1 MVTYAQAQELA
12 EEWINGGVPRAQQR
26 EVRVR
31 EFDLGFVC
39 WAVAPGDG
47 AAGPGG
53 VPGGGP
59 GGGAEGSSGSG
70 EARLVIARDSGA
82 STLWPALPVNE
93 VVRQYEEV
101 YGRPVAANP
110 AGAAKPAP
118 GPVEA
123 TSFLL
128 SPPQWLQEAGAA
140 AIAAEAERLGG
151 GSAGPQAA
159 APDSALAPTEELPG
173 PAALAPTEELPG
185 PAALAATEE
194 LPGPAALAAT
204 EELPGRAA
212 PAAAVLTEP
221 PVSDR
226 PAGDAPTMLA
236 PPPSQDGP
244 FVVPPQPQPQPQPQ
258 AAVPLPPPAAPVAPA
273 VPPVGAEAATVLMP
287 EGLRTSGA
295 DLPDAPAPVG
305 AEAATM
311 LMPPGS
317 GGYGMP
323 PVPPSAVPPVAAQPP
338 FAPPAAP
345 PAQAPVPGPA
355 VEPAPTLLAPPDAMP
370 GLMGL
375 PGAPATPPGAPV
387 EHAPTMLA
395 PPGGVPGLGGLP
407 GAPATPPG
415 APVEHAPTMLAPP
428 GGVPGLGGLPG
439 APATPAAEPPAA
451 GAPQGGLGR
460 APASAPPPP
469 PPAALRGGPAGSPGA
484 GAAPA
489 GLGRNAGSAPPP
501 PPPAGLKHTAGTG
514 TPSGAPGG
522 RGAGSAPP
530 PPPPAGLRG
539 AEAPAPQG
547 TPSGGTPAAGSAYEA
562 TQLASAIDP
571 ALLGGPADP
580 GTPPSGGPAVPPPP
594 GGPAAPAAP
603 AAGYGYPNA
612 GGAAG
617 VVPPAAVTGSPQPAP
632 VPPGVPAVGP
642 GYFAALSYRGP
653 DGSEQK
659 LLHRSEPGTPHPEW
673 KILQDL
679 RRLNV
684 PPEQVLEL
692 YTELESCDLP
702 GGYCNRMI
710 AASWPN
716 VRLTHTAPYGRDH
729 ASRQAGMA
737 ELLDHLDELHQLASG
752 AQRVRPFRVPPPAP
766 GTVQALPPLPP
777 QQLAQEVGAAF
788 GQNLFRYEQRAVS
801 RQGVPEPVSQTLM
814 WAGLPRDFGP
824 FFWAQAQEGR
834 PIPTLAE
841 LAAERGLAGGPDF
854 GGYLVLGNDY
864 GRQLCVQYGTAN
876 VVAVDIDGTA
886 QPPRFVNSGV
896 PEFVRALALLGRMWR
911 LRYGLTPDQA
921 GRWTT
926 DFQAQLAAIDPAA
939 LQNADTWWAV
949 LLEQFWDGLL

>member
-12 EEWINGGVPRAQQR
+12 EEWINGGVPHTRQR

-39 WAVAPGDG
+39 WAVAP
-47 AAGPGG
+47 AGPAEGT
-53 VPGGGP
+53 
-59 GGGAEGSSGSG
+59 GGAGGGSG

-140 AIAAEAERLGG
+140 AIAAEAERLG
-151 GSAGPQAA
+151 
-159 APDSALAPTEELPG
+159 T
-173 PAALAPTEELPG
+173 
-185 PAALAATEE
+185 
-194 LPGPAALAAT
+194 
-204 EELPGRAA
+204 A
-212 PAAAVLTEP
+212 PAAAAAAEPVEGATTPAPQPVPAAQPVQPTPAVLTEP

-236 PPPSQDGP
+236 PPPGQDEP
-244 FVVPPQPQPQPQPQ
+244 AVVPQPAPVPVPQ
-258 AAVPLPPPAAPVAPA
+258 AAVPVAPDVPAAPATPVPPAAPAAPA
-273 VPPVGAEAATVLMP
+273 TPVPPVAPVVPGPPAGAEAATMLMP
-287 EGLRTSGA
+287 EGLRTTGS
-295 DLPDAPAPVG
+295 DLPEPAAPAG

-311 LMPPGS
+311 LMPPTG

-323 PVPPSAVPPVAAQPP
+323 PVPPSAPAPAAAEQPPVAPP
-338 FAPPAAP
+338 
-345 PAQAPVPGPA
+345 APVPAPA
-355 VEPAPTLLAPPDAMP
+355 AEPAPTLLASPDAMP

-375 PGAPATPPGAPV
+375 PGAPAAPPAGGPQV

-395 PPGGVPGLGGLP
+395 PPGGLPGLAGLP
-407 GAPATPPG
+407 GAPAPG
-415 APVEHAPTMLAPP
+415 APIPGVPAPGAPE
-428 GGVPGLGGLPG
+428 GGVPQ
-439 APATPAAEPPAA
+439 A
-451 GAPQGGLGR
+451 GLGR
-460 APASAPPPP
+460 GAGSAPPPP
-469 PPAALRGGPAGSPGA
+469 PPAALRGGPAGPPAA
-484 GAAPA
+484 GGAPA
-489 GLGRNAGSAPPP
+489 GLGRNAGSGPPP
-501 PPPAGLKHTAGTG
+501 PPPAGLKHTPGSG
-514 TPSGAPGG
+514 TPVASPGG
-522 RGAGSAPP
+522 RGAATAPP

-539 AEAPAPQG
+539 GEAPPTASAAG
-547 TPSGGTPAAGSAYEA
+547 PAASGTAYEA

-571 ALLGGPADP
+571 ALVAGPADP

-594 GGPAAPAAP
+594 GGPAAPVAP

-617 VVPPAAVTGSPQPAP
+617 LVPPAAVPGSPQPAP

-729 ASRQAGMA
+729 ASRQAGMS

-752 AQRVRPFRVPPPAP
+752 AQRVRPFRVPASAP

-777 QQLAQEVGAAF
+777 QQLAQEIGAAF

-841 LAAERGLAGGPDF
+841 LAAERGLAAGPDF

-864 GRQLCVQYGTAN
+864 GRQLCVQYGTAH
-876 VVAVDIDGTA
+876 VVAVDIDGTG

-896 PEFVRALALLGRMWR
+896 PEFVRSMALLGRMWR

>member
-12 EEWINGGVPRAQQR
+12 EEWINGGVPRSQQR

-39 WAVAPGDG
+39 WAMPPGDGTGNAAGAVGPDGSVAPGG
-47 AAGPGG
+47 
-53 VPGGGP
+53 
-59 GGGAEGSSGSG
+59 GSG
-70 EARLVIARDSGA
+70 EARLVIARDTGA

-140 AIAAEAERLGG
+140 AIAAEAERLAGG
-151 GSAGPQAA
+151 PAAPQAGAPAPTAAA
-159 APDSALAPTEELPG
+159 APAPAPAPAPTP
-173 PAALAPTEELPG
+173 
-185 PAALAATEE
+185 
-194 LPGPAALAAT
+194 
-204 EELPGRAA
+204 A
-212 PAAAVLTEP
+212 PAPVPVEEPFAPPVPPAPAVLTEP

-236 PPPSQDGP
+236 PPPGFDGP
-244 FVVPPQPQPQPQPQ
+244 GAAPQPQ
-258 AAVPLPPPAAPVAPA
+258 AAMPVPPTAAPAGPPAGPPAPPA
-273 VPPVGAEAATVLMP
+273 GAEAATVLMP
-287 EGLRTSGA
+287 DGLRTTGS
-295 DLPDAPAPVG
+295 DLPDAPAPG

-311 LMPPGS
+311 LMPPAS

-323 PVPPSAVPPVAAQPP
+323 PVPPSGAQPP
-338 FAPPAAP
+338 AAQPPAAP
-345 PAQAPVPGPA
+345 PTQAPAPA
-355 VEPAPTLLAPPDAMP
+355 PAAEPAPTLLAPPDAMP

-387 EHAPTMLA
+387 EQAPTMLA
-395 PPGGVPGLGGLP
+395 PPGGAPGLAGLP
-407 GAPATPPG
+407 GAPGTPPTG
-415 APVEHAPTMLAPP
+415 T
-428 GGVPGLGGLPG
+428 
-439 APATPAAEPPAA
+439 PAA

-460 APASAPPPP
+460 APGSAPPPP

-484 GAAPA
+484 GAAPGA
-489 GLGRNAGSAPPP
+489 LGRSGGSAPPP
-501 PPPAGLKHTAGTG
+501 PPPAGLKHTAGSG
-514 TPSGAPGG
+514 TPAGAPGG

-539 AEAPAPQG
+539 GAPAPQG
-547 TPSGGTPAAGSAYEA
+547 TPASGTPSAGVAYEA

-571 ALLGGPADP
+571 ALLGAGPADP

-594 GGPAAPAAP
+594 GGPAAPATP

-617 VVPPAAVTGSPQPAP
+617 VVPPAAVTGSPQAAP

-788 GQNLFRYEQRAVS
+788 GQNVFRYEQRAVS
-801 RQGVPEPVSQTLM
+801 RQGVPEPVSQSLM

-876 VVAVDIDGTA
+876 VVAVDVDGTG

>member
-12 EEWINGGVPRAQQR
+12 DEWINGGVPRSQQR

-39 WAVAPGDG
+39 WAVQPGDG
-47 AAGPGG
+47 AQTPGEAGADG
-53 VPGGGP
+53 VGGP
-59 GGGAEGSSGSG
+59 AASGGSAG
-70 EARLVIARDSGA
+70 EVRLVIARDSGA

-110 AGAAKPAP
+110 AGAARPAP

-140 AIAAEAERLGG
+140 AIAAEAERLGTPEP
-151 GSAGPQAA
+151 APAPAPA
-159 APDSALAPTEELPG
+159 APAPAVP
-173 PAALAPTEELPG
+173 
-185 PAALAATEE
+185 
-194 LPGPAALAAT
+194 
-204 EELPGRAA
+204 A
-212 PAAAVLTEP
+212 PAAASEPVPAPAVLTTP
-221 PVSDR
+221 PVSER

-236 PPPSQDGP
+236 PPPGHDEPAFP
-244 FVVPPQPQPQPQPQ
+244 F
-258 AAVPLPPPAAPVAPA
+258 PPPAPVAPA
-273 VPPVGAEAATVLMP
+273 GPAVPPAPPAGSPGVEAATVLLPDGLRTNGAGLPGEPRPGAEAATELLPVSGYDMP
-287 EGLRTSGA
+287 
-295 DLPDAPAPVG
+295 PAPVG
-305 AEAATM
+305 
-311 LMPPGS
+311 G
-317 GGYGMP
+317 
-323 PVPPSAVPPVAAQPP
+323 
-338 FAPPAAP
+338 PAA
-345 PAQAPVPGPA
+345 
-355 VEPAPTLLAPPDAMP
+355 EPARTLLAPPE
-370 GLMGL
+370 GL
-375 PGAPATPPGAPV
+375 PGAPGAPGAPGVPAGPGAPGVGGPGAPV
-387 EHAPTMLA
+387 EYAATMLA
-395 PPGGVPGLGGLP
+395 PPDGLPGLAGLP
-407 GAPATPPG
+407 GAPGAPGVPAGPGAPGAGGPG
-415 APVEHAPTMLAPP
+415 APVEYAATMLASPD
-428 GGVPGLGGLPG
+428 GLPGLAGLPG
-439 APATPAAEPPAA
+439 APGPGAPVAPPA
-451 GAPQGGLGR
+451 GDAPQG
-460 APASAPPPP
+460 
-469 PPAALRGGPAGSPGA
+469 AL
-484 GAAPA
+484 
-489 GLGRNAGSAPPP
+489 
-501 PPPAGLKHTAGTG
+501 
-514 TPSGAPGG
+514 G
-522 RGAGSAPP
+522 RGAGGAPP

-539 AEAPAPQG
+539 GAPGPVGAPVSLG
-547 TPSGGTPAAGSAYEA
+547 RSTGSAPPPPPPGELRNTPGSGTPAASPGGRGAGGAPPPPPPAGLRGTDAPAGPPAPPAGATPGAGVAYER
-562 TQLASAIDP
+562 TQLAGAIDP
-571 ALLGGPADP
+571 ALLGAPADP

-594 GGPAAPAAP
+594 GGPGPGAP
-603 AAGYGYPNA
+603 AAGYGYP
-612 GGAAG
+612 GAASPAAPAPAAA
-617 VVPPAAVTGSPQPAP
+617 VPPAPVPGPPQGAP

-716 VRLTHTAPYGRDH
+716 VRLTHTADYGRDH
-729 ASRQAGMA
+729 HSRQAGMA
-737 ELLDHLDELHQLASG
+737 QLLDHLDELHQLASG
-752 AQRVRPFRVPPPAP
+752 AQRVRPFRVPLPAP
-766 GTVQALPPLPP
+766 GTVPPLPPIAP
-777 QQLAQEVGAAF
+777 QQLAQELGHAF
-788 GQNLFRYEQRAVS
+788 AQNVFRFEQRAVS
-801 RQGVPEPVSQTLM
+801 RQGVPEPVAQTLM
-814 WAGLPRDFGP
+814 WAGLPREFGP

-864 GRQLCVQYGTAN
+864 GRQLCVQYGTAH
-876 VVAVDIDGTA
+876 VVAVDMDGTGE
-886 QPPRFVNSGV
+886 PPRFVNSGV

-939 LQNADTWWAV
+939 LQSADTWWAV

>member
-12 EEWINGGVPRAQQR
+12 EEWINGGVPRSQQR

-39 WAVAPGDG
+39 WAVAP
-47 AAGPGG
+47 AGPADGS
-53 VPGGGP
+53 
-59 GGGAEGSSGSG
+59 GGAGGGSG

-140 AIAAEAERLGG
+140 AIAAEAERLGT
-151 GSAGPQAA
+151 APA
-159 APDSALAPTEELPG
+159 APGPPGAPGVP
-173 PAALAPTEELPG
+173 
-185 PAALAATEE
+185 
-194 LPGPAALAAT
+194 
-204 EELPGRAA
+204 AA
-212 PAAAVLTEP
+212 PAAPVEEPPAAAPRPAPAVLTEP

-236 PPPSQDGP
+236 PPAGQEEPAASR
-244 FVVPPQPQPQPQPQ
+244 QPQPQ
-258 AAVPLPPPAAPVAPA
+258 AGAPVPPPAAPVAPA
-273 VPPVGAEAATVLMP
+273 PPGQPSAEGEAATVLMAEGLRTTGSDLPEPPAAAGAEAATVLMP
-287 EGLRTSGA
+287 PTG
-295 DLPDAPAPVG
+295 
-305 AEAATM
+305 
-311 LMPPGS
+311 

-323 PVPPSAVPPVAAQPP
+323 PVPPSAA
-338 FAPPAAP
+338 PAAP
-345 PAQAPVPGPA
+345 APAPA
-355 VEPAPTLLAPPDAMP
+355 VEPAATLLAPPDAVP

-375 PGAPATPPGAPV
+375 PGAPAAPPAPPVGGPQV

-395 PPGGVPGLGGLP
+395 PPGGLPGLAGLP
-407 GAPATPPG
+407 GAPAPA
-415 APVEHAPTMLAPP
+415 APA
-428 GGVPGLGGLPG
+428 PG
-439 APATPAAEPPAA
+439 APAPAAPAPAA
-451 GAPQGGLGR
+451 PEGGLGR
-460 APASAPPPP
+460 GAASAPPPP
-469 PPAALRGGPAGSPGA
+469 PPAALRGGPAAASGT

-489 GLGRNAGSAPPP
+489 GLGRGAAAAPPP
-501 PPPAGLKHTAGTG
+501 PPPAGLKHTPGSG
-514 TPSGAPGG
+514 TPAAAPGG
-522 RGAGSAPP
+522 RGAASAPP

-539 AEAPAPQG
+539 AG
-547 TPSGGTPAAGSAYEA
+547 PSASGPSYEA
-562 TQLASAIDP
+562 TQLAGAVDP
-571 ALLGGPADP
+571 ALPGGPADP

-612 GGAAG
+612 AGPAG
-617 VVPPAAVTGSPQPAP
+617 VVPPAPVPGAPQPAP

-752 AQRVRPFRVPPPAP
+752 AQRVRPFRVPLPAP
-766 GTVQALPPLPP
+766 GTVQALPPLAP

-864 GRQLCVQYGTAN
+864 GRQLCVQYGTAH
-876 VVAVDIDGTA
+876 VVAVDLEGTG

-896 PEFVRALALLGRMWR
+896 PEFVRSLALLGRMWR
-911 LRYGLTPDQA
+911 LRYGLTPEQA